1 MLGYRIDRIALF
13 SQVLFKITKE
23 CIGKILEVQ
32 SGAEIMQDRQ
42 CRMQVILGDCFLS
55 ELSMA
60 DLAKMEKLIFTA
72 LFFLTA
78 SFSKE
83 SVARY
88 STLPIS

>member
-42 CRMQVILGDCFLS
+42 CRMQVILGGL
-55 ELSMA
+55 L
-60 DLAKMEKLIFTA
+60 LVRI
-72 LFFLTA
+72 
-78 SFSKE
+78 
-83 SVARY
+83 VNG
-88 STLPIS
+88 